1 MKKAKCNV
9 PGCKNH
15 ATVYWATVPV
25 CNRCQLDLADES
37 IEFYKKKLD
46 VRPVFESIRDLSPW
60 KKPEAGDKRQV
71 TVANVKNGTILALK
85 LGDSRYVLD
94 RPNYYKGAE
103 IV

>member
-1 MKKAKCNV
+1 M
-9 PGCKNH
+9 
-15 ATVYWATVPV
+15 
-25 CNRCQLDLADES
+25 
-37 IEFYKKKLD
+37 
-46 VRPVFESIRDLSPW
+46 FESIRDLSPW

-94 RPNYYKGAE
+94 RPNYYKGAN